1 MTGSS
6 FRLSFLT
13 LIVLFPLTMA
23 TDRPLPLSAILG
35 CKNAIATMTFSTD
48 RCLDIEVEGSIKDGI
63 RSQYSVRLYV
73 ADKEVA
79 KSTTKCHSSMLKW
92 EWSADNQM

>member
-1 MTGSS
+1 
-6 FRLSFLT
+6 
-13 LIVLFPLTMA
+13 MA
-23 TDRPLPLSAILG
+23 TDTPLLLSAILG
-35 CKNAIATMTFSTD
+35 RKNAIMTLFSTD
-48 RCLDIEVEGSIKDGI
+48 RCLDIEVEGSIKYGI

-79 KSTTKCHSSMLKW
+79 KSTPTKPRSSMLKW